1 MTKNYTYNSN
11 DVDAELVKK
20 YLNGDSNAFTPLFNK
35 YKPIFFSNVMKWYSS
50 KYNVEETT

>member
-20 YLNGDSNAFTPLFNK
+20 YLDGDSNAFTPS
-35 YKPIFFSNVMKWYSS
+35 PILIFVI
-50 KYNVEETT
+50 